1 MSRRGL
7 CGVTVI
13 ADVAETGIATDV
25 EATGGVAI
33 VDTGTR
39 GTAATTV
46 DVGTRSDVP
55 GGTVAFLL
63 CLGLL
68 KFIFDAGEGSTYIL
82 YV

>member
-1 MSRRGL
+1 MSRRGI

-13 ADVAETGIATDV
+13 AEVAETSIATDV
-25 EATGGVAI
+25 EATGVAI
-33 VDTGTR
+33 VDTCTR